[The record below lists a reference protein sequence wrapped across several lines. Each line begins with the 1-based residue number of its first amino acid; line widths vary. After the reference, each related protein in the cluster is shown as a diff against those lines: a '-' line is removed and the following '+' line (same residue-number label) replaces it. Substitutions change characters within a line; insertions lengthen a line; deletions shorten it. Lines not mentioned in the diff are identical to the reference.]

1 MSIMKRGV
9 FDLETDGLVA
19 QATVVWCG
27 VVKDLETGDVL
38 RFGRD
43 SIPDLLLHLSS
54 FDVLIGHNVVGFDFV
69 ILDKLYGWRYNGR
82 VADTLL
88 MSRTQRPNRISP
100 ARSKSGPHSVESWGV
115 RLGLDKVE
123 NEEWGVWSPLLME
136 RCEQDVEIQVLI
148 FEALMEEGRNEGWG
162 PAHRLN
168 TKLFHYLGKQERS
181 GWHIDQALLSS
192 NIHQLKRWIDM
203 IASAINPS
211 LPLVTEV
218 LEVKKEGEYGYV
230 KKPFNRS
237 GLLSNNVDK
246 YCASCC
252 DCFDRD
258 SISGVFSRI
267 LFRKLDINKTSE
279 IKGYLLDQGW
289 VPSEWNSNIKGE
301 RTSPKLSKNDPF
313 IGVKGKVGM
322 LIARRVQCKARLSIL
337 EGWQVAVRQDGR
349 IPTPVTGIADTARL
363 RHKSI
368 VNVPSPN
375 TGSFYAKQMRSV
387 FTATPGWSMSGVD
400 SKGNQARQLAA
411 RMKDN
416 EFTDAVLNG
425 DIHSL
430 NQRKSGA
437 ETRAKAK
444 NFFYGLMFGAGP
456 ANIATQ
462 LGIKQSE
469 AKALIKRYMTEM
481 PKLKELISKT
491 EKKWEK
497 TARRYYDKKIGQD
510 VMRGGWITGV
520 DGRRI
525 KVDSAHKI
533 LCYQLQSDEAIQMSH
548 AYVHLHEEM
557 EKAGYVLGE
566 DWRMLI
572 WMHDE
577 FQFEGRTN
585 EIVQHAATLASESI
599 TWAGTHLNIEC
610 PHEGE
615 ALFGNNWSECH

>member
-1 MSIMKRGV
+1 MNTMRRGV

-43 SIPDLLLHLSS
+43 SIPDLLLHLSY

-69 ILDKLYGWRYNGR
+69 ILDKLYGWKYNGR

-88 MSRTQRPNRISP
+88 MSRTQRPNRIAP
-100 ARSKSGPHSVESWGV
+100 EKSKSGPHSVESWGI
-115 RLGLDKVE
+115 RLGSSKVE
-123 NEEWGVWSPLLME
+123 NEEWGKWSPVLME

-148 FEALMEEGRNEGWG
+148 FEALMKEGRGEGWG

-168 TKLFHYLGKQERS
+168 TKLFHYLGRQERS
-181 GWHIDQALLSS
+181 GWHVDQSLLNS
-192 NIHQLKRWIDM
+192 NIRQLKRWIDM
-203 IASAINPS
+203 IADAINPS
-211 LPLVTEV
+211 LPLVRKI
-218 LEVKKEGEYGYV
+218 LEIKKEGEYGYV

-237 GLLSNNVDK
+237 GLLSDSVIK
-246 YCASCC
+246 YCSSC
-252 DCFDRD
+252 DDMLDRD
-258 SISGVFSRI
+258 RISGVFSRV
-267 LFRKLDINKTSE
+267 LFRRTDIDKASE
-279 IKGYLLDQGW
+279 IKRYLLDQGW
-289 VPSEWNSNIKGE
+289 VPAEWNTNTEGE
-301 RTSPKLSKNDPF
+301 RTSPKLSKNDTF
-313 IGVKGKVGM
+313 VGIKGKTGKLV
-322 LIARRVQCKARLSIL
+322 ARRVQCKARLSIL
-337 EGWQVAVRQDGR
+337 EGWQALIRDDGR

-368 VNVPSPN
+368 VNVPSPS
-375 TGSFYAKQMRSV
+375 TGSFYAKPMRSV
-387 FTATPGWSMSGVD
+387 FTATPGWFMSGVD
-400 SKGNQARQLAA
+400 SKGNQARQLAS
-411 RMKDN
+411 RMQDD
-416 EFTDAVLNG
+416 EFTEAVLNG

-430 NQRKSGA
+430 NQHKSGA
-437 ETRAKAK
+437 GTRAKAK

-456 ANIATQ
+456 ANIAAQ
-462 LGIKQSE
+462 LGIKNKD
-469 AKALIKRYMTEM
+469 AKALINRYMNEM
-481 PKLKELISKT
+481 PKLKRLIDDT
-491 EKKWEK
+491 EKKWSK
-497 TARRYYDKKIGQD
+497 TARRYYDKKRGYET
-510 VMRGGWITGV
+510 MRGGWITGL

-557 EKAGYVLGE
+557 ERAGYVLGE

-585 EIVQHAATLASESI
+585 EIVHHAAKLACESI
-599 TWAGTHLNIEC
+599 SWAGHHLSINCE
-610 PHEGE
+610 HEGE
-615 ALFGNNWSECH
+615 ALFGNNWAECH